1 MEKSKDF
8 LLEIGTEEFPAA
20 YIRPALLEI
29 KKLMEE
35 NLKEKGIE
43 YSNFVIYG
51 TPRRLVLRG
60 EELRCKGKERFLEIN
75 GPSKDRAFD
84 ENNVPTGVAIGFAK
98 KQGVRIED
106 LLVKNTKKG
115 EYIYVK
121 KKEPQEDTKKAL
133 AEIVPWIITSLNFPK
148 TMRWVTGSNF
158 QFARPIRLLLCLY
171 GNKVVKFTFENI
183 KSGNYTY
190 GLYALSRQKVVVSL
204 AEKYKEILRNNYVI
218 VDMEERRKIIIQAI
232 THVTGKTGGKILKD
246 DALVEEINFLLEY
259 PTAVLGKFPEK
270 YLNLP
275 REVLITCMRHHQ
287 KYFSV
292 IDREGN
298 LLPYFVALRNGTS
311 EYLEVLREG
320 LEKVLVARF
329 QDAEFYFKQDTGS
342 SLEKKVEKLKKVVY
356 HKELGSLYEKVE
368 RVIKVSEFIARE
380 MDGMDFRLS
389 IVKRIAF
396 LSKADLVTEM
406 VKEFPELEG
415 IMGKRYA
422 IHSGEEDIVS
432 EGIEEHYL
440 PQSMEDGLPQTI
452 ETQMVSIADKMD
464 TIVGNFCVGLIPS
477 GSQDPY
483 GLKKCAQGIIRII
496 IDKKW
501 NLSLEELVNLSM
513 DLFDLEKE
521 RRTLIKQRI
530 LQFFYQR
537 IEKTFTF
544 FQLSYDEI
552 SASLSI
558 GFVNVSDS
566 FSRACALHRIR
577 HLPDFIQLITL
588 FKRAGNIVK
597 QAQKEGKI
605 KKDERLSRE
614 EHIACGSGVK
624 TELLQESAEKE
635 LWEVFNR
642 EIKKQTEELLK
653 EGKYEEGLK
662 VLLGLQRYIN
672 NFFDSV
678 KIMVEDENLR
688 NNRLTLLQ
696 NIVKLFLRVADFS
709 KIVIEGKE
717 EIKRN

>member
-8 LLEIGTEEFPAA
+8 LLEIGIEEFPAA
-20 YIRPALLEI
+20 YIKPALSEI
-29 KKLMEE
+29 KRLMEKKL
-35 NLKEKGIE
+35 NEKGIE
-43 YSNFVIYG
+43 YSNFVVYG

-60 EELRCKGKERFLEIN
+60 EEISCKGKERFLEIN

-84 ENNVPTGVAIGFAK
+84 ENNVPTGVASGFAK
-98 KQGVRIED
+98 KQEVRVED

-115 EYIYVK
+115 EYVYIK
-121 KKEPQEDTKKAL
+121 KRQPQEDTKKAL

-148 TMRWVTGSNF
+148 TMRWITGSNF
-158 QFARPIRLLLCLY
+158 RFARPIRLLLCLY
-171 GNKVVKFTFENI
+171 GNKVVKFTFQDI

-190 GLYALSRQKVVVSL
+190 GLYALSRQKVIISL

-218 VDMEERRKIIIQAI
+218 VDVQERRKIINQAI
-232 THVTGKTGGKILKD
+232 NQVTVKTGGKVLKD
-246 DALVEEINFLLEY
+246 DTLIEEINFLLEY
-259 PTAVLGKFPEK
+259 PTAVLGEFPEK

-292 IDREGN
+292 INREGK

-329 QDAEFYFKQDTGS
+329 QDAEFYFKQDTIS
-342 SLEKKVEKLKKVVY
+342 SLEEKVEKLKKVVY
-356 HKELGSLYEKVE
+356 HKELGSLYEKVQ
-368 RVIKVSEFIARE
+368 RVIEVSEFIARKI
-380 MDGMDFRLS
+380 DGLDFRLPV
-389 IVKRIAF
+389 VKRIAF

-415 IMGKRYA
+415 VMGEIYA
-422 IHSGEEDIVS
+422 AHSGEEDIVA
-432 EGIEEHYL
+432 EGIKEHYL
-440 PQSMEDGLPQTI
+440 PQSMEDSLPQTI
-452 ETQMVSIADKMD
+452 ETLIVSIADKMD

-483 GLKKCAQGIIRII
+483 GLKKCAQGIIRIM

-513 DLFDLEKE
+513 GLFDGEEEKQK
-521 RRTLIKQRI
+521 LIKQQI
-530 LQFFYQR
+530 LQFFRQR
-537 IEKTFTF
+537 IEKIFTG

-552 SASLSI
+552 DASLSI
-558 GFVNVSDS
+558 GFVNVADS
-566 FSRACALHRIR
+566 FSRACALHRFR
-577 HLPDFIQLITL
+577 HLSDFIQLITL

-597 QAQKEGKI
+597 QAEKEGKL
-605 KKDERLSRE
+605 KKDEIPPYGDR
-614 EHIACGSGVK
+614 IGNTGVK
-624 TELLQESAEKE
+624 AELLQEPAEKE
-635 LWEVFNR
+635 LWEIFNR
-642 EIKKQTEELLK
+642 EIKGQTEELLK
-653 EGKYEEGLK
+653 EGEYEEGLK
-662 VLLGLQRYIN
+662 VLLGLQKYIN
-672 NFFDSV
+672 NFFDAV
-678 KIMVEDENLR
+678 KIMVEDEKLR

-696 NIVKLFLRVADFS
+696 NIVELFLIVADFS

-717 EIKRN
+717 DIKKN